1 MEILTG
7 IFVLFC
13 AGVVAGYSFLF
24 VRSHEVPKKELTVQ
38 VMQQNQ
44 DPSRTAATS
53 PEGAKEGKENLT
65 VEQKPEDQQ
74 QSKK

>member
-7 IFVLFC
+7 IFVLYC

-24 VRSHEVPKKELTVQ
+24 VRSHEAPKKVATIQ

-44 DPSRTAATS
+44 DPGMTSANS
-53 PEGAKEGKENLT
+53 PEGAKEGKENLP
-65 VEQKPEDQQ
+65 VEQKPRDQQ
-74 QSKK
+74 Q